1 MSFPEEL
8 ALTVK
13 EARQVARRT
22 AQVVASDP
30 IDQAAL
36 EWTIDDIICETILD
50 ACLGPCRGTLD
61 PPMGH
66 MQGGEWSVRRPLREK

>member
-22 AQVVASDP
+22 ASIVASDP
-30 IDQAAL
+30 LDPAAL
-36 EWTIDDIICETILD
+36 DWTIDDIIAETILD
-50 ACLGPCRGTLD
+50 HCLGPCRGTLD

-66 MQGGEWSVRRPLREK
+66 MQGGAGSIHRHLRGS